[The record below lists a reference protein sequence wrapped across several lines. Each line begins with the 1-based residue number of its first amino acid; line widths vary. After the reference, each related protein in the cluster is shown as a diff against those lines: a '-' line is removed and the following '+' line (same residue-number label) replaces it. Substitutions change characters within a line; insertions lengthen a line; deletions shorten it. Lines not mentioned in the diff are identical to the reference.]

1 MVLWNTSHQCFCML
15 LKLVFRIKLSDPKQT
30 VAIPTESRSQ
40 TKSLWNKSMWSYL
53 KNLSRKASLE
63 QPVAR
68 ILVNSLDVNSEE
80 AEPGSQTQP
89 EMSRF
94 KKQMNSDSSRG
105 SPIGYCCPERSYGF
119 PYSKR
124 ERESNKGTDLKIN
137 GDLSVKHAKEQTK
150 GSVTIFLPWLK
161 WRFCTGVLQGCSHC
175 TKSGKRMEATTV
187 GEGIAG
193 DYIKRT

>member
-1 MVLWNTSHQCFCML
+1 ML

-119 PYSKR
+119 PECQQKR
-124 ERESNKGTDLKIN
+124 ERVQQRYRFENQRRLVCQTCQRANQGFCDYCSAVAQVTILYRGVTGVQPLYQIR
-137 GDLSVKHAKEQTK
+137 ETK
-150 GSVTIFLPWLK
+150 G
-161 WRFCTGVLQGCSHC
+161 GYHC
-175 TKSGKRMEATTV
+175 GRGNSWGLH
-187 GEGIAG
+187 
-193 DYIKRT
+193 